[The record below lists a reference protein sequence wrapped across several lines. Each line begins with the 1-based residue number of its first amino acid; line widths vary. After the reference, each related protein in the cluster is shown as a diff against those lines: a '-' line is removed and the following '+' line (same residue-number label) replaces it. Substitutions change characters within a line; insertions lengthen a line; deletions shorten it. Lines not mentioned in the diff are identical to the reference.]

1 MSTRTYNGLAYHS
14 LSIPISF
21 IIHLPLCTLP
31 LLCPVDNMAAYVDKS
46 LVHEVLE
53 DSGDF
58 VYQVVEDLGEL
69 LAIDLGVLELHLLQ
83 LVQLHTSLALQ
94 EGEVDPVGTL
104 GSLHNGA
111 LGQFVV
117 THDSLHH
124 AGGLNGK
131 GGTFSRGQVKS
142 CSEKAFCWRN
152 SFLMIPA
159 SSRVNF

>member
-1 MSTRTYNGLAYHS
+1 MSTHTYNGLAYHF

-21 IIHLPLCTLP
+21 IIHYPLCILP
-31 LLCPVDNMAAYVDKS
+31 ILWPVAIMVVYVDKS

-83 LVQLHTSLALQ
+83 FVQLDSSLALQ
-94 EGEVDPVGTL
+94 EGEVYPVGTL

-111 LGQFVV
+111 LGQLVV
-117 THDSLHH
+117 THDCLHH
-124 AGGLNGK
+124 AGGLNGR

-159 SSRVNF
+159 SSRVSF